1 MEDLEE
7 CKETLQT
14 SITENAEAV
23 GGLQTRVE
31 TNEQDILDLE
41 GDIEENTLAIEAL
54 QSTVATNEETAVDLN
69 DIVDDLEGQIEFTA

>member
-1 MEDLEE
+1 ME
-7 CKETLQT
+7 
-14 SITENAEAV
+14 
-23 GGLQTRVE
+23 
-31 TNEQDILDLE
+31 LE